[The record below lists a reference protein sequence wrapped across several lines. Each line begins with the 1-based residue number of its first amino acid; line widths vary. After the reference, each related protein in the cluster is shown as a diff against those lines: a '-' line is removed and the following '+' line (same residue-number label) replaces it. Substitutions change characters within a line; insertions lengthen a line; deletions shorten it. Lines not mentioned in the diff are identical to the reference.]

1 MTTLPNVN
9 FTAGRPVRADELA
22 EIINQDRAKINSLP
36 AANLQKTEAGKVQ
49 INIDGDAA
57 TVGGLTAG
65 EIAGADFAVFAKTLA
80 EMLVN
85 SDGLVISGGAATKNV
100 GTANQLDITSI
111 VAIQKDADGKLDRVE
126 IGSKSHTTSLPA
138 TIYYLDLVPSAVD
151 YSWDTEHATAP
162 YVPIATV
169 TTDGSGNISVVTD
182 VRPTAVSFFAD
193 LNPTTGEGLELGETE
208 TTAYRGDRGKT
219 AFDHSQVATGAV
231 HGATSADEAGKM
243 VARDA
248 QKRARFGDPEHA
260 QDAATKGYV
269 DGRPGLALG
278 ETSVTAYRGDRGK
291 TAYDHSQTA
300 HAYLPI
306 AGGTMTGV
314 LYPQNNTS
322 YTTGQA
328 RRIILSTGD
337 PSGGGNG
344 DVWLKHEA

>member
-85 SDGLVISGGAATKNV
+85 SGGLVISGGAATKNA

-126 IGSKSHTTSLPA
+126 IGSKSNTTSLPS
-138 TIYYLDLVPSAVD
+138 TIYYLDLAPSAVD

-208 TTAYRGDRGKT
+208 TTAYRGDRG
-219 AFDHSQVATGAV
+219 AAAHAHSGVATGAV
-231 HGATSADEAGKM
+231 HGAESADTPGRM
-243 VARDA
+243 VVRDDSARS
-248 QKRARFGDPEHA
+248 RFADPAHA
-260 QDAATKGYV
+260 KDAANKGYV
-269 DGRPGLALG
+269 DLKPSLG
-278 ETSVTAYRGDRGK
+278 ETSITAYRGDRGK